1 MRLKESQV
9 KFICQNVLVTLRS
22 KQLIT
27 LNKSD
32 SEILSKMEGIFLAEL
47 RIEDDINKEAERLL
61 DYAIRQSGN
70 NSNVD
75 REKMFQM
82 IKKQLLKD
90 KKVVT

>member
-9 KFICQNVLVTLRS
+9 KYICQNVLLTLRS

-47 RIEDDINKEAERLL
+47 RIEDEINKEAERLL
-61 DYAIRQSGN
+61 EATIGRTGGN
-70 NSNVD
+70 ID
-75 REKMFQM
+75 REKAFQL
-82 IKKQLLKD
+82 IKKQLIKD
-90 KKVVT
+90 KKVVM